1 MVLQSPTGLRLVA
14 QLRVQVSVHKLNLLF
29 LLLSQLIHLLLER
42 LHQLVLSLYRTL
54 GAVHQGQGLLDVCLH
69 LLQLSDLIS
78 DVAHISVIL
87 CLVGLIALLNELKL
101 ALKAIELGSETG
113 ICRLQISGQGV
124 LESLREFFLL
134 GFICVLS

>member
-1 MVLQSPTGLRLVA
+1 MVLQSRPGLCLVA

-42 LHQLVLSLYRTL
+42 LHQLVLSLHRTL

-87 CLVGLIALLNELKL
+87 RLVGLIALFDELKL
-101 ALKAIELGSETG
+101 AFQTVELGSETG
-113 ICRLQISGQGV
+113 ICRLQVS
-124 LESLREFFLL
+124 
-134 GFICVLS
+134 